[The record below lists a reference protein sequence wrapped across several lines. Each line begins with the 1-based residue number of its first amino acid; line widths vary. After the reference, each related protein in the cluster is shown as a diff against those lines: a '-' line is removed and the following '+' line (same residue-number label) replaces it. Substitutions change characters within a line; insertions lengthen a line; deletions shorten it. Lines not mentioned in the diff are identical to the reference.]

1 MENDK
6 KLDFT
11 FIKGSKTNKT
21 IIGLHGWQG
30 NKQSF
35 LPMAK
40 STLFEKFNW
49 YLLEAP
55 YSVNNNPSTR
65 SWSYEKEKDVWEIEE
80 PKKLLDN
87 FFKSEIFKKHNS
99 KDIFVVGF
107 SQGALICYEFICKL
121 DKPLCGIFP
130 IAGFLRSK
138 NLAINPKQNKT
149 PIVIGHGIY
158 DQIISIEQSQKAYEL
173 LKKQNSN
180 VELITYDSSHRI
192 PTEMLKII
200 AEKIDN

>member
-1 MENDK
+1 MKPNK

-11 FIKGSKTNKT
+11 FAKGDKTNKT

-35 LPMAK
+35 VPMAK
-40 STLFEKFNW
+40 NELFKKYNW
-49 YLLEAP
+49 YFVEAP
-55 YSVNNNPSTR
+55 YSVNNNSNTK

-80 PKKLLDN
+80 PKKLLKD
-87 FFKSEIFKKHNS
+87 FFENEVFKKHNS

-121 DKPLCGIFP
+121 DKPLGGIFP
-130 IAGFLRSK
+130 IAGFLRS
-138 NLAINPKQNKT
+138 NSLTINPKQNKT
-149 PIVIGHGIY
+149 PIVIGHGTY
-158 DQIISIEQSQKAYEL
+158 DQIISIEQSQKAYKL

-180 VELITYDSSHRI
+180 TELITYKSSHRI

-200 AEKIDN
+200 AEKIDK

>member
-1 MENDK
+1 MKKIK
-6 KLDFT
+6 KLDFIS
-11 FIKGSKTNKT
+11 IKGQKTEKV

-40 STLFEKFNW
+40 SKLFEKFNW
-49 YLLEAP
+49 YLPEAP
-55 YSVNNNPSTR
+55 YFVNNIPSTK

-80 PKKLLDN
+80 PKRLLDD
-87 FFKSEIFKKHNS
+87 FFESEIFKNHDS

-121 DKPLCGIFP
+121 NKTLGGIFP
-130 IAGFLRSK
+130 ISGFLRSDT
-138 NLAINPKQNKT
+138 LVINPKQNKT
-149 PIVIGHGIY
+149 PIIIGHGTY

-173 LKKQNSN
+173 LKKQNAN
-180 VELITYDSSHRI
+180 VELITYNSSHRI
-192 PTEMLKII
+192 PNEMLKII
-200 AEKIDN
+200 AEKINN